1 VSVYK
6 VPQKELA
13 FIFDE
18 IINYAELCNMP
29 GFEDASRDMVDVVL
43 PEAAKFFEDIVAP
56 TNHETDKH
64 PAFLK
69 DGEVVT
75 SPGLDPIYR
84 QMVEAGW
91 CCLNGDSNYGGAG
104 FPSVVDLAV
113 QEMLQT
119 ANCGFSLLP
128 MLTRGVVHALNQYG
142 SDEQKE
148 TYLGNLISGAWS
160 GTMNLTEPQAGSDL
174 SAVKTKA
181 ILNGDHYL
189 ISGQKIY
196 ITWGDH
202 SCADNIIHLV
212 LARRPDAPEG
222 NQGISLFLV
231 PKFLVN
237 ADGSLGQRNDVK
249 PVGVEHKLGIHSSPT
264 CTLAFGDNGG
274 AVGYLVGEENKGLQ
288 CMFTMMN
295 NARLSVGHQ
304 GVSLGERAYQQAV
317 AYATDRVQGRAPGV
331 EGRAAIIHHSDVKR
345 MLMQM
350 RALTEGGRAMSYY
363 AIAAEDRSSHHPDE
377 QVRVQSAQ
385 MVELLTPLVK
395 GWCTEVAMESTSLGV
410 QVHGGMGFIEETGA
424 AQHMRDAR
432 ILPIYEGTNGI
443 QALDF
448 IGRKCLRD
456 GGQVVKVLLAEMQVT
471 VDQLAAAHGGVVNL
485 RNRLRHAIE
494 QCQEALNFVLENSS
508 DSQGIAYNFMMLY
521 GNTVSYWLLVK
532 LAAAAQ
538 DRLAAGETDR
548 FYNQK
553 IATAEFFSTQILPR
567 NSGFLAALVL
577 GALSRQIFC
586 RPRSVIMALSLG
598 LWDSSHISL
607 AKV

>member
-1 VSVYK
+1 MSVYK

-18 IINYAELCNMP
+18 IVNYSDICSLP

-142 SDEQKE
+142 TDEQKE
-148 TYLGNLISGAWS
+148 TYLGKLISGAWS

-237 ADGSLGQRNDVK
+237 ADGSLGERNDVK

-264 CTLAFGDNGG
+264 CTLAFGDNEG
-274 AVGYLVGEENKGLQ
+274 AIGYLVGEENKGLQ

-304 GVSLGERAYQQAV
+304 GVALGERAYQQAV
-317 AYATDRVQGRAPGV
+317 AYATDRVQGRASGV

-377 QVRVQSAQ
+377 QVRAQSAQ

-456 GGQVVKVLLAEMQVT
+456 GGQTVKLLLADMQAT
-471 VDQLAAAHGGVVNL
+471 VDQLTSAHGSTVNL
-485 RNRLRHAIE
+485 RNRLRHSVE
-494 QCQEALNFVLENSS
+494 QCQEALNYVLENSS
-508 DSQGIAYNFMMLY
+508 DSQGIAYNFMMMY

-538 DRLAAGETDR
+538 ERLAAGETDR

-553 IATAEFFSTQILPR
+553 IATADFFSTQILPR
-567 NSGFLAALVL
+567 NSGYLATLIL
-577 GALSRQIFC
+577 GAGSFD
-586 RPRSVIMALSLG
+586 ALEPADFLQ
-598 LWDSSHISL
+598 
-607 AKV
+607 A

>member
-1 VSVYK
+1 MGVSVYK

-18 IINYAELCNMP
+18 IINYSEICAMP
-29 GFEDASRDMVDVVL
+29 GFEEASRDMVDVVL
-43 PEAAKFFEDIVAP
+43 PEAAKFFEDVVAP
-56 TNHETDKH
+56 TNHETDKN

-75 SPGLDPIYR
+75 SPGLDSIYR

-128 MLTRGVVHALNQYG
+128 MLSRGVVHALNQYG
-142 SDEQKE
+142 TDEQKE

-202 SCADNIIHLV
+202 GCADNIIHLV

-237 ADGSLGQRNDVK
+237 ADGSLGERNDVK

-317 AYATDRVQGRAPGV
+317 AYATDRVQGRASGV

-377 QVRVQSAQ
+377 QIRAQSAQ

-456 GGQVVKVLLAEMQVT
+456 GGQAVQVLLADMQAT
-471 VDQLAAAHGGVVNL
+471 VDQLATAHGSTVNL
-485 RNRLRHAIE
+485 RNRLRHSVE
-494 QCQEALNFVLENSS
+494 QCQEALNYVLENSS
-508 DSQGIAYNFMMLY
+508 DSQGIAYNFMMMY
-521 GNTVSYWLLVK
+521 GNTVAYWLLVK
-532 LAAAAQ
+532 LAVAAQ

-567 NSGFLAALVL
+567 NSGYLATLIL
-577 GALSRQIFC
+577 GA
-586 RPRSVIMALSLG
+586 
-598 LWDSSHISL
+598 DSFDTL
-607 AKV
+607 EPADFLQA

>member
-1 VSVYK
+1 MSVYK

-18 IINYAELCNMP
+18 IVNYSDICSMP

-142 SDEQKE
+142 TDEQKE
-148 TYLGNLISGAWS
+148 TYLGKLISGAWS

-237 ADGSLGQRNDVK
+237 ADGSLGERNDVK

-274 AVGYLVGEENKGLQ
+274 AIGYLVGEENKGLQ

-304 GVSLGERAYQQAV
+304 GVALGERAYQQAV
-317 AYATDRVQGRAPGV
+317 AYATDRVQGRASGV

-377 QVRVQSAQ
+377 QVRAQSAQ

-456 GGQVVKVLLAEMQVT
+456 GGQTVKLLLADMQAT
-471 VDQLAAAHGGVVNL
+471 VEQLASAHGSTVNL
-485 RNRLRHAIE
+485 RNRLRHSVE
-494 QCQEALNFVLENSS
+494 QCQEALNYVLENSS
-508 DSQGIAYNFMMLY
+508 DSQGIAYNFMMMY

-532 LAAAAQ
+532 LAAAAEE
-538 DRLAAGETDR
+538 RLAAGETDR

-567 NSGFLAALVL
+567 NSGYLATLIL
-577 GALSRQIFC
+577 GAGSFD
-586 RPRSVIMALSLG
+586 ALEPADFLQ
-598 LWDSSHISL
+598 
-607 AKV
+607 A

>member
-1 VSVYK
+1 MAVSAYK

-18 IINYAELCNMP
+18 IINYSEICSMP
-29 GFEDASRDMVDVVL
+29 GFEEASRDMVDVVL

-56 TNHETDKH
+56 TNHETDKN

-142 SDEQKE
+142 SDEQKD

-237 ADGSLGQRNDVK
+237 GDGSLGQRNDVT

-304 GVSLGERAYQQAV
+304 GVALGERAYQQAV
-317 AYATDRVQGRAPGV
+317 AYATDRVQGRASGV
-331 EGRAAIIHHSDVKR
+331 EGRAPIIHHSDVKR

-350 RALTEGGRAMSYY
+350 RALTEGGRAMSYP

-377 QVRVQSAQ
+377 QVRANSAQ

-456 GGQVVKVLLAEMQVT
+456 GGQTVQVLLADMQST
-471 VDQLAAAHGGVVNL
+471 VDQLASAHGSVANL
-485 RNRLRHAIE
+485 RNRLRDGIE
-494 QCQEALNFVLENSS
+494 QCRSALQYVLENSS
-508 DSQGIAYNFMMLY
+508 ESQGIAYNFMMMY
-521 GNTVSYWLLVK
+521 GNTVAYWLLVK

-538 DRLAAGETDR
+538 DRLAEGETDR

-567 NSGFLAALVL
+567 NSCYLATLIL
-577 GALSRQIFC
+577 GAESFDALQPADFLS
-586 RPRSVIMALSLG
+586 A
-598 LWDSSHISL
+598 
-607 AKV
+607 